1 MPRGVG
7 AAKPDMISAIQTAI
21 KQYVDGGTAEGANPG
36 SLADALGQAIGNA
49 VHEYVKD
56 AKVQADIGSGAVL
69 PSNFTTLTPVAGIP
83 VGGTVVPNAPGAP
96 ILTRPGTGKL
106 S

>member
-1 MPRGVG
+1 MPRGLG

-36 SLADALGQAIGNA
+36 ALADALGQAIGNA

-56 AKVQADIGSGAVL
+56 AKVQADIGTGGVVTA
-69 PSNFTTLTPVAGIP
+69 NFKDGVPA
-83 VGGTVVPNAPGAP
+83 VGGINIVAMAPGAP